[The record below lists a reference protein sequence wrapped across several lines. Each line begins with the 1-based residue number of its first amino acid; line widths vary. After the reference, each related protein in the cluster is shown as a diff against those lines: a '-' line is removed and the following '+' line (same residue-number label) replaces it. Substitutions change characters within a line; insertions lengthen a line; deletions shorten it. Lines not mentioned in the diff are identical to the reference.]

1 MRSRFEHLPERV
13 FLAIMAVGAGLITVA
28 SLEYFDSSRVAFFV
42 IEKLP
47 VRHEQLWLGALKV
60 HVASALLTFPA
71 CLLLTTRWLQRR
83 RLLHRWLGR
92 VTGVGVVAALVPSG
106 LVLSLEA
113 KGGPLV
119 GVGFMLSGLIVL
131 GAAIG
136 GVLAAR
142 RRDYVAH
149 KRAMHHVIGQM
160 SVAVTS
166 RAMLFGFDSLGV
178 DPELAY
184 ALALWV
190 PVLGT
195 AAVTEWGSLRR
206 MASLLFVKPV
216 SRSLP

>member
-1 MRSRFEHLPERV
+1 MRSRFEHLPRRL
-13 FLAIMAVGAGLITVA
+13 FLAIMALGAGLITVM
-28 SLEYFDSSRVAFFV
+28 SLEYFDSSRVPFFV

-47 VRHEQLWLGALKV
+47 VRHETLWLSALKV

-71 CLLLTTRWLQRR
+71 CLLLMTRWLQRR
-83 RLLHRWLGR
+83 RFWHRWLGR
-92 VTGVGVVAALVPSG
+92 ITGVGVVAALVPSG
-106 LVLSLEA
+106 LVLSLDA

-131 GAAIG
+131 CATIG

-142 RRDYVAH
+142 RRDYVSH
-149 KRAMHHVIGQM
+149 TRAMSHVIGQM

-166 RAMLFGFDSLGV
+166 RAMLFGFDNLGV

-184 ALALWV
+184 ALALWL
-190 PVLGT
+190 PVVGT
-195 AAVTEWGSLRR
+195 VVVTEWGSLRR
-206 MASLLFVKPV
+206 TASLLFVKPV